1 MYYKRKASIL
11 AQLGNELKV
20 LSNRAKYIQE
30 VLDDKI
36 DMRRK
41 TKEVIHDILVKR
53 GYEHINGDDEYR
65 YLLKMPMD
73 SVTDENVTKLL
84 TERDSKSAEHGKL
97 TETSVEALWT
107 QDLDELEKEYRKWL
121 DMTTAKDSISSGSA
135 SAGGGAAGKK
145 KLVKKQ

>member
-1 MYYKRKASIL
+1 
-11 AQLGNELKV
+11 
-20 LSNRAKYIQE
+20 
-30 VLDDKI
+30 
-36 DMRRK
+36 MRRK
-41 TKEVIHDILVKR
+41 TKEVIHAILVER

-84 TERDSKSAEHGKL
+84 AERDSKSAEHGKL

-121 DMTTAKDSISSGSA
+121 EITTAKDTCVISGSG
-135 SAGGGAAGKK
+135 AGGGAVVAAKK
-145 KLVKKQ
+145 KLIKKA